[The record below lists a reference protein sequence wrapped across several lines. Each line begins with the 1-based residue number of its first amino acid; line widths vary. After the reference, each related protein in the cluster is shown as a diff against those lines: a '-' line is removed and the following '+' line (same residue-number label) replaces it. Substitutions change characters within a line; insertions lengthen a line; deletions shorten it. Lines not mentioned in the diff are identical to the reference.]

1 MTYYKKTSIR
11 KKHSK
16 RRSNKN
22 KSKKQRLWKM
32 KGCAKYANMT
42 GGCATCGC
50 GTPANNNIMM
60 GGGCG
65 CGATPNNN
73 MMMGGGRCAGD
84 ILAYSPDYKY
94 SCNDNLAYSGK
105 GGRGGSN
112 FFTKKRS
119 ESQSQFIDNN
129 LPMLFG
135 GCGTCNGDNMYPGAT
150 YPSGAMGS
158 PWTPSPSTWPGVAGV
173 QGSTNY
179 LAYNNYQY
187 PQADRMLVNTEAI
200 PFAYGGKSKKNTF
213 RKHMRKHNKTNK
225 HKNKK
230 YQKGGLPTLGILTEV
245 KNAWNTLRGNPLAVS
260 PLPFNNQLENQN
272 QLDEFNMQ

>member
-1 MTYYKKTSIR
+1 MTHYKKISIR

-16 RRSNKN
+16 TRSNKN
-22 KSKKQRLWKM
+22 KSRKQRLWKM
-32 KGCAKYANMT
+32 NGCAKRANMR

-50 GTPANNNIMM
+50 GTPANNNMM
-60 GGGCG
+60 MTGGCG
-65 CGATPNNN
+65 CGAQANN
-73 MMMGGGRCAGD
+73 MMMGGGVCAGD

-105 GGRGGSN
+105 GGRVESN
-112 FFTKKRS
+112 FLTKKRS

-135 GCGTCNGDNMYPGAT
+135 GGGTCNSDNMPSGGL

-158 PWTPSPSTWPGVAGV
+158 PWTSNPSTWPGVAGV

-179 LAYNNYQY
+179 LAYNNYPY
-187 PQADRMLVNTEAI
+187 PQADRMLMNTEAI
-200 PFAYGGKSKKNTF
+200 PFKYGGKSKKHTF
-213 RKHMRKHNKTNK
+213 RKHMRKYKTNK
-225 HKNKK
+225 NKK
-230 YQKGGLPTLGILTEV
+230 NQKGGLPSLGILTEL
-245 KNAWNTLRGNPLAVS
+245 KNTWNTLRGNNQIAS

-272 QLDEFNMQ
+272 QQDQLNI